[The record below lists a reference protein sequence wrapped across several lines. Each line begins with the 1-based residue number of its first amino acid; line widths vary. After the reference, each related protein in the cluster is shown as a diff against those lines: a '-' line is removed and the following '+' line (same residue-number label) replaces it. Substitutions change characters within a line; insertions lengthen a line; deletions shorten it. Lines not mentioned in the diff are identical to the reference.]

1 MFGITGGV
9 GVISESSRIY
19 CTVTGAKT
27 TAR

>member
-1 MFGITGGV
+1 MFGSTGGV
-9 GVISESSRIY
+9 GVISESSRIH